1 MTVLCGWI
9 VRVYIAEILGCD
21 GLLWDEV
28 KEGVKRSYSTRQ
40 FIETFKISQ
49 FVTKQYAAVEQF

>member
-1 MTVLCGWI
+1 M
-9 VRVYIAEILGCD
+9 YIAEILGCD